1 MINTIFYFVP
11 TFAEYQNYLNNGDI
25 AARTIVFVADQRAI
39 YKNGIRYGG
48 YNSQEFND
56 AVTDL
61 INQHEY
67 DDSEIRAWVARIE
80 GSINTANGLIDQ
92 LNDDIDDIINAKHAE
107 IQAIIDGTFSEYG
120 WLKKNLGD
128 VFASSGF
135 QNELNGFLTTVG
147 VLKDSDNRW
156 TSLLQTVNSISGRVA
171 NIQDGL
177 FTENEI
183 KQWISDGVSGIDLSA
198 YALKGDLDDA
208 TDLLGLLQIKV
219 NTLEDSVTTTL
230 SSTIRQYLGSD
241 LEDGVASYLQNTAG
255 LILDSN
261 LDRAV
266 SELFSQSR
274 TTDTKNAVNALI
286 DNKAGLITES
296 NLDSA
301 MATVYAQ
308 NNSNARAALQVG
320 VKNDLTGDQT
330 WINGI
335 ADKIGLKG
343 DQVTI
348 TADHGINLQGT
359 TWASVIDAQNLI
371 ANNLTAGAITSLGDI
386 TIKDTNNK
394 TIAQIDK
401 NGRARFI
408 DGHIYI
414 PYLTKNWWT
423 NEETPTVG
431 LYIDSIPEIS
441 KSTTYADSYY
451 KTWANNADWHPR
463 TLFEPH
469 GFTIEDGTKAVLGG
483 TWVAPTVESVGGVQT
498 LTGYAMHMQAFDT
511 QNPNNYT
518 GIVFAPTLVRDGH
531 EAQDGFCQICNYKEV
546 SGEDNPLA
554 WKGAMTID
562 HWHSINIDAAQEVSI
577 KARGANQTNPTTT
590 TPDHRGFS
598 VEANRIN
605 FDPVLTFE
613 STMAM
618 SVTSDERQKNIID
631 ELEPSIED
639 IAAVRVVDFSYK
651 RDRFNTPR
659 AGSIAQDWQEV
670 IPNAVTENQEGILSL
685 DYGAVATV
693 SAVTAAKE
701 IVKLKQENEQLKAR
715 LAAVEAA
722 LNL

>member
-11 TFAEYQNYLNNGDI
+11 TFAEYQTYLNNGDI

-48 YNSQEFND
+48 YNSQELND
-56 AVTDL
+56 TIIDL
-61 INQHEY
+61 INQNAY
-67 DDSEIRAWVARIE
+67 DDSEIRVWVARIE
-80 GSINTANGLIDQ
+80 DSINTANGLIDQ
-92 LNDDIDDIINAKHAE
+92 LNDDIDDIINKKHAE
-107 IQAIIDGTFSEYG
+107 IQAIIDGTFSEYS

-128 VFASSGF
+128 VFAYSGF
-135 QNELNGFLTTVG
+135 QNELNGFLTAVG
-147 VLKDSDNRW
+147 VLKDSDSKW
-156 TSLLQTVNSISGRVA
+156 TSLLQTMNSITGKVA
-171 NIQDGL
+171 SIENGL

-183 KQWISDGVSGIDLSA
+183 KQWISDGVSGIDLSSYA
-198 YALKGDLDDA
+198 YKSDVNNAM
-208 TDLLGLLQIKV
+208 DLLGALQIRV
-219 NTLEDSVTTTL
+219 NTLDNSVNTTL
-230 SSTIRQYLGSD
+230 SSTIRQYLDND
-241 LEDGVASYLQNTAG
+241 LEDGVDRYLQNQAG

-266 SELFSQSR
+266 AQLFSQ
-274 TTDTKNAVNALI
+274 TTSNTKTAVNGLI

-301 MATVYAQ
+301 MATVFAQ
-308 NNSNARAALQVG
+308 NSSDAYAALQVG
-320 VKNDLTGDQT
+320 VKNDLKGDQT
-330 WINGI
+330 WINGV
-335 ADKIGLKG
+335 ADKINLKG

-386 TIKDTNNK
+386 TIKDNNQK

-401 NGRARFI
+401 DGRAKFI

-423 NEETPTVG
+423 NQETPTVG

-441 KSTTYADSYY
+441 KSTTYATSYY
-451 KTWANNADWHPR
+451 GGAFYPR

-469 GFTIEDGTKAVLGG
+469 GFTIEDGNKAAMASVYTWPAFETVDG
-483 TWVAPTVESVGGVQT
+483 TSQMTSYTVNMRAYDINNV
-498 LTGYAMHMQAFDT
+498 
-511 QNPNNYT
+511 NNYA
-518 GIVFAPTLVRDGH
+518 GIVFAPTLQRPGYQAVDGYC
-531 EAQDGFCQICNYKEV
+531 EIVNVKQGYDANDPTTWAGKFVVN
-546 SGEDNPLA
+546 
-554 WKGAMTID
+554 
-562 HWHSINIDAAQEVSI
+562 HWHSMEFEASDEISFNAHGTSQ
-577 KARGANQTNPTTT
+577 
-590 TPDHRGFS
+590 GFS
-598 VEANRIN
+598 VTGRIN
-605 FDPVLTFE
+605 LFPDTVFN

-618 SVTSDERQKNIID
+618 NVSSDERVKTIVDNI
-631 ELEPSIED
+631 EPSIED
-639 IAAVRVVDFSYK
+639 IANVRIVDFKYK
-651 RDRFNTPR
+651 NDKSNTVR
-659 AGSIAQDWQEV
+659 AGSIAQDWQNV
-670 IPNAVTENQEGILSL
+670 VPNAVKEFTMEGEESTLSL

-715 LAAVEAA
+715 LAAIEAA

>member
-11 TFAEYQNYLNNGDI
+11 TFAEYQTYLNNGDI

-39 YKNGIRYGG
+39 YKNGVRYGG

-61 INQHEY
+61 INQNEY

-92 LNDDIDDIINAKHAE
+92 LNDDIDDIINKKHAE
-107 IQAIIDGTFSEYG
+107 IQAIIDGTFSEYS

-128 VFASSGF
+128 VFAYSGF

-147 VLKDSDNRW
+147 VLKEGDSKW
-156 TSLLQTVNSISGRVA
+156 TSLLQTVNSITGKVA
-171 NIQDGL
+171 SIENGL

-183 KQWISDGVSGIDLSA
+183 KQWISDGVSGIDLSSYA
-198 YALKGDLDDA
+198 YKSDVNNAM
-208 TDLLGLLQIKV
+208 DLLGALQIKV
-219 NTLEDSVTTTL
+219 NTLENSVNTTL
-230 SSTIRQYLGSD
+230 SSTIRQYLDND
-241 LEDGVASYLQNTAG
+241 LEDGVNRYLQNQAG

-266 SELFSQSR
+266 AQLFSQ
-274 TTDTKNAVNALI
+274 TTSNTKTAVNGLI

-301 MATVYAQ
+301 MATVFAQ
-308 NNSNARAALQVG
+308 NSSDAYAALQVG
-320 VKNDLTGDQT
+320 VKNDLKGDQT
-330 WINGI
+330 WINGV
-335 ADKIGLKG
+335 ADKINLKG

-386 TIKDTNNK
+386 TIKDNNQK

-401 NGRARFI
+401 DGRAKFI

-414 PYLTKNWWT
+414 PYLTKNWWSGQ
-423 NEETPTVG
+423 ETPTVG

-441 KSTTYADSYY
+441 KSTTYATSYY
-451 KTWANNADWHPR
+451 GGAFYPR

-469 GFTIEDGTKAVLGG
+469 GFTIEDGNKAAMASVYTWPAFETVDG
-483 TWVAPTVESVGGVQT
+483 TSKMTSYTVNMRAYDVNNV
-498 LTGYAMHMQAFDT
+498 
-511 QNPNNYT
+511 NNYA
-518 GIVFAPTLVRDGH
+518 GIVFAPTLQRPGYQAVDGYC
-531 EAQDGFCQICNYKEV
+531 EIVNVKQGYDANDPTTWAGKFVVN
-546 SGEDNPLA
+546 
-554 WKGAMTID
+554 
-562 HWHSINIDAAQEVSI
+562 HWHSMEFEASDEISFNAHGTGQ
-577 KARGANQTNPTTT
+577 
-590 TPDHRGFS
+590 GFS
-598 VEANRIN
+598 VTGRIN
-605 FDPVLTFE
+605 LFPDTVFN

-618 SVTSDERQKNIID
+618 NVSSDERVKTIVDNI
-631 ELEPSIED
+631 EPSIED
-639 IAAVRVVDFSYK
+639 IANVRIVDFKYK
-651 RDRFNTPR
+651 NDKSNTVR
-659 AGSIAQDWQEV
+659 AGSIAQDWQNV
-670 IPNAVTENQEGILSL
+670 VPNAVKEFTMDGEESTLSL

-715 LAAVEAA
+715 LAAIEAA

>member
-11 TFAEYQNYLNNGDI
+11 TFAEYQTYLNNGDI

-56 AVTDL
+56 AVNDL
-61 INQHEY
+61 IHQNEY

-128 VFASSGF
+128 VFAYSGF
-135 QNELNGFLTTVG
+135 QNELNGFLTAVG
-147 VLKDSDNRW
+147 VLKEGDSKW
-156 TSLLQTVNSISGRVA
+156 TSLLQTVNSITGRVA
-171 NIQDGL
+171 SIENGL

-183 KQWISDGVSGIDLSA
+183 KQWISDGVSGIDLSS
-198 YALKGDLDDA
+198 YAHKSDVDDA
-208 TDLLGLLQIKV
+208 MDLLGALQIRV
-219 NTLEDSVTTTL
+219 NTLDNSVNTTL
-230 SSTIRQYLGSD
+230 SSTIRKYLDND
-241 LEDGVASYLQNTAG
+241 LETGVANYLQNQAG

-261 LDRAV
+261 LDAAV
-266 SELFSQSR
+266 ATLFSR
-274 TTDTKNAVNALI
+274 TTSSTKTAVNNLI

-301 MATVYAQ
+301 MATVFAQ
-308 NNSNARAALQVG
+308 NNSGAYGALQVG
-320 VKNDLTGDQT
+320 IKNSLTGDQS
-330 WINGI
+330 WINGV
-335 ADKIGLKG
+335 ADKINLKG

-371 ANNLTAGAITSLGDI
+371 ANNLTARAITSLGDI
-386 TIKDTNNK
+386 TIKNTNNK

-401 NGRARFI
+401 DGRAKFI

-414 PYLTKNWWT
+414 PYLTKNWWSGQ
-423 NEETPTVG
+423 ETPTVG

-441 KSTTYADSYY
+441 KSTTYATSYY
-451 KTWANNADWHPR
+451 GGAFYPR

-469 GFTIEDGTKAVLGG
+469 GFTIEDGNKAAMASVYTWPAFETVDG
-483 TWVAPTVESVGGVQT
+483 TSKMTSYTVNMRAYDVNNV
-498 LTGYAMHMQAFDT
+498 
-511 QNPNNYT
+511 NNYA
-518 GIVFAPTLVRDGH
+518 GIVFAPTLQRPGYQAVDGYC
-531 EAQDGFCQICNYKEV
+531 EIVNIKQGYDPNDPTTWAGKFVVN
-546 SGEDNPLA
+546 
-554 WKGAMTID
+554 
-562 HWHSINIDAAQEVSI
+562 HWHSMEFEASDEISFNTH
-577 KARGANQTNPTTT
+577 GASQ
-590 TPDHRGFS
+590 GFS
-598 VEANRIN
+598 VTGRIN
-605 FDPVLTFE
+605 LFPDTVFN

-618 SVTSDERQKNIID
+618 NVSSDERVKTIVDNI
-631 ELEPSIED
+631 EPSIED
-639 IAAVRVVDFSYK
+639 IANVRIVDFKYK
-651 RDRFNTPR
+651 NDKSNTVR
-659 AGSIAQDWQEV
+659 AGSIAQDWQNV
-670 IPNAVTENQEGILSL
+670 VPNAVKEFTMEGEESTLSL

-715 LAAVEAA
+715 LAAIEAA

>member
-11 TFAEYQNYLNNGDI
+11 TFAEYQTYLNNGDI

-56 AVTDL
+56 AVNQL
-61 INQHEY
+61 IHENAY
-67 DDSEIRAWVARIE
+67 DDSEIRIWVARIE
-80 GSINTANGLIDQ
+80 DSINTANGLIDQ

-107 IQAIIDGTFSEYG
+107 IQAIIDGTFSEYS

-128 VFASSGF
+128 VFAYSGF
-135 QNELNGFLTTVG
+135 QNELNGFLTAVG
-147 VLKDSDNRW
+147 VLKEGDSKW
-156 TSLLQTVNSISGRVA
+156 TSLLQTINSITGKVT
-171 NIQDGL
+171 NIENGL
-177 FTENEI
+177 FTESQI
-183 KQWISDGVSGIDLSA
+183 KQWISDGVAGIDLTA
-198 YALKGDLDDA
+198 YAFKDDLDDA
-208 TDLLGLLQIKV
+208 VDLLGALQIKV
-219 NTLEDSVTTTL
+219 NTLENSVSTTL
-230 SSTIRQYLGSD
+230 SSTIRQYLDND
-241 LEDGVASYLQNTAG
+241 LEDGVDRYLQNQAG

-266 SELFSQSR
+266 AQLFSQ
-274 TTDTKNAVNALI
+274 TTSNTKTAVNGLI
-286 DNKAGLITES
+286 DNKASLITES

-301 MATVYAQ
+301 MATVFAQ
-308 NNSNARAALQVG
+308 NNSDAYAELQVG
-320 VKNDLTGDQT
+320 VKNDLKGDQS
-330 WINGI
+330 WINGV
-335 ADKIGLKG
+335 ADKINLKG
-343 DQVTI
+343 SQVTI
-348 TADHGINLQGT
+348 SASDTIRLNGT

-386 TIKDTNNK
+386 TIEDNNQK

-414 PYLTKNWWT
+414 PYLTKNWWS
-423 NEETPTVG
+423 NQETPTVG

-469 GFTIEDGTKAVLGG
+469 GFTIEDGTKALLGG
-483 TWVAPTVESVGGVQT
+483 VWVAPSTEMVNGVKT
-498 LTGYAMHMQAFDT
+498 LTGYSMHMQAFDT
-511 QNPNNYT
+511 QNVNNYT
-518 GIVFAPTLVRDGH
+518 GIVFAPTLVREGH
-531 EAQDGFCQICNYKEV
+531 EAQNGYCQICNYKEV
-546 SGEDNPLA
+546 SGEDNPLG
-554 WKGAMTID
+554 WKGAMSID
-562 HWHSINIDAAQEVSI
+562 HWHSIGIESAQEVVI
-577 KARGANQTNPTTT
+577 KAHGANQENPTTT
-590 TPDHRGFS
+590 DPGHRGFT

-605 FDPVLTFE
+605 FEVSKTFE
-613 STMAM
+613 SNMAM
-618 SVTSDERQKNIID
+618 DVTSDERQKNIID

-639 IAAVRVVDFSYK
+639 IADVRVVDFSYK
-651 RDRFNTPR
+651 RDKFNTPR
-659 AGSIAQDWQEV
+659 AGSIAQDWREV
-670 IPNAVTENQEGILSL
+670 IPNAVRENEDGILSL

-715 LAAVEAA
+715 LAAIEAA

>member
-48 YNSQEFND
+48 YNSQELND
-56 AVTDL
+56 TIMDL
-61 INQHEY
+61 INQNEY
-67 DDSEIRAWVARIE
+67 DDSEIRTWVARIE

-107 IQAIIDGTFSEYG
+107 IQAIIDGTFSEYS

-147 VLKDSDNRW
+147 VLKDSDSKW

-198 YALKGDLDDA
+198 YAYKSEVNDVA
-208 TDLLGLLQIKV
+208 DLLGSLQIRV
-219 NTLEDSVTTTL
+219 NTLDNSVNTTL
-230 SSTIRQYLGSD
+230 SSTIRQYLDND
-241 LEDGVASYLQNTAG
+241 LETGVANYLQNQAG

-261 LDRAV
+261 IDAAV
-266 SELFSQSR
+266 ATLFSR
-274 TTDTKNAVNALI
+274 TTSSTKTAVNNLI

-301 MATVYAQ
+301 MATVFAQ
-308 NNSNARAALQVG
+308 NASNAYAALQVG
-320 VKNDLTGDQT
+320 VKNDLTGDQS
-330 WINGI
+330 WINGV
-335 ADKIGLKG
+335 ADKINLKG

-401 NGRARFI
+401 DGRAKFI

-414 PYLTKNWWT
+414 PYLTKNWWS
-423 NEETPTVG
+423 NQETPTVG

-451 KTWANNADWHPR
+451 KTWANNEDWHPR

-469 GFTIEDGTKAVLGG
+469 GFTIEDGTKALLGG
-483 TWVAPTVESVGGVQT
+483 TWVAPTVESVNGVQT
-498 LTGYAMHMQAFDT
+498 LTGYSMHLQAFDT
-511 QNPNNYT
+511 QNVNNYT

-554 WKGAMTID
+554 WKGSMVID
-562 HWHSINIDAAQEVSI
+562 HWHSIGICAAQEVVI
-577 KARGANQTNPTTT
+577 QAHGANQEDPTTT
-590 TPDHRGFS
+590 TPTHRGFT

-605 FDPVLTFE
+605 FEPVLTFE

-639 IAAVRVVDFSYK
+639 IAGVRVVDFSYK
-651 RDRFNTPR
+651 KDKFNTPR

-715 LAAVEAA
+715 LAAIEAA

>member
-11 TFAEYQNYLNNGDI
+11 TFAEYQTYLNNGDI

-147 VLKDSDNRW
+147 VLKEGDSKW
-156 TSLLQTVNSISGRVA
+156 TSLLQTVNSITGKVA
-171 NIQDGL
+171 SIENGL

-183 KQWISDGVSGIDLSA
+183 KQWISDGVSGIDLSSYA
-198 YALKGDLDDA
+198 YKSDVNNAM
-208 TDLLGLLQIKV
+208 DLLGALQIKV
-219 NTLEDSVTTTL
+219 NTLENSVSTTL
-230 SSTIRQYLGSD
+230 SSTIRQYLDND
-241 LEDGVASYLQNTAG
+241 LEDGVDRYLQNQAG

-266 SELFSQSR
+266 AQLFSQ
-274 TTDTKNAVNALI
+274 TTSNTKTAVNGLI

-301 MATVYAQ
+301 MATVFAQ
-308 NNSNARAALQVG
+308 NNSDAYAALQVG
-320 VKNDLTGDQT
+320 VKNDLKGDQS
-330 WINGI
+330 WINGV
-335 ADKIGLKG
+335 ADKINLKG
-343 DQVTI
+343 SQVTI
-348 TADHGINLQGT
+348 SASDSIRLNGT

-386 TIKDTNNK
+386 TIKDNNQK

-401 NGRARFI
+401 EGRARFI

-414 PYLTKNWWT
+414 PYLTKNWWSGQ
-423 NEETPTVG
+423 ETPTVG

-451 KTWANNADWHPR
+451 KTWANNVDWHPR

-469 GFTIEDGTKAVLGG
+469 GFTVEDGTKALLGG
-483 TWVAPTVESVGGVQT
+483 VWVAPSTETISGVKT

-511 QNPNNYT
+511 QNVNNYT
-518 GIVFAPTLVRDGH
+518 GIVFAPTLVREGH

-546 SGEDNPLA
+546 SGEDDPLG

-562 HWHSINIDAAQEVSI
+562 HWHSISIESAQEVVI
-577 KARGANQTNPTTT
+577 KAHGAN
-590 TPDHRGFS
+590 
-598 VEANRIN
+598 
-605 FDPVLTFE
+605 
-613 STMAM
+613 
-618 SVTSDERQKNIID
+618 
-631 ELEPSIED
+631 
-639 IAAVRVVDFSYK
+639 
-651 RDRFNTPR
+651 
-659 AGSIAQDWQEV
+659 
-670 IPNAVTENQEGILSL
+670 
-685 DYGAVATV
+685 
-693 SAVTAAKE
+693 
-701 IVKLKQENEQLKAR
+701 
-715 LAAVEAA
+715 
-722 LNL
+722 

>member
-11 TFAEYQNYLNNGDI
+11 TFAEYQVYLNNGDI

-48 YNSQEFND
+48 YNSQELND
-56 AVTDL
+56 TIIDL

-80 GSINTANGLIDQ
+80 GSINTANGLINQ

-128 VFASSGF
+128 VFAYSGF

-156 TSLLQTVNSISGRVA
+156 TSLLQTVNSITGRVA

-177 FTENEI
+177 FTENQI

-198 YALKGDLDDA
+198 YAYKSEVNDVA
-208 TDLLGLLQIKV
+208 DLLGLLQIKV
-219 NTLEDSVTTTL
+219 NSLEDSVTTTL
-230 SSTIRQYLGSD
+230 SSTVRQYLGND
-241 LEDGVASYLQNTAG
+241 LETGVANYLQNQAG

-261 LDRAV
+261 LDAAV
-266 SELFSQSR
+266 ANLFSR
-274 TTDTKNAVNALI
+274 TTSNTKTAVDNLI

-301 MATVYAQ
+301 MATVFAQ
-308 NNSNARAALQVG
+308 NASNAYAALQLG
-320 VKNDLTGDQT
+320 VKSDLTGDQS
-330 WINGI
+330 WINGV
-335 ADKIGLKG
+335 ADKINLKG

-359 TWASVIDAQNLI
+359 TWASIIDAQNLI

-401 NGRARFI
+401 DGRAKFI

-414 PYLTKNWWT
+414 PYLTRNWWT
-423 NEETPTVG
+423 GQETPTVA
-431 LYIDSIPEIS
+431 LYIDSVPEIS
-441 KSTTYADSYY
+441 KTTTYANSVYGGAFY
-451 KTWANNADWHPR
+451 PR
-463 TLFEPH
+463 TRFEPH
-469 GFTIEDGTKAVLGG
+469 GFCIEDGNKAVMGALWADPSFE
-483 TWVAPTVESVGGVQT
+483 TVGGQNQMT
-498 LTGYAMHMQAFDT
+498 SYEIHMNAYDT
-511 QNPNNYT
+511 QDVNRHA
-518 GIVFAPTLVRDGH
+518 GIACAPSLVREGH
-531 EAQDGFCQICNYKEV
+531 ESSGGYCKICNYAGQAAYTTHSEAPANY
-546 SGEDNPLA
+546 DYTA
-554 WKGAMTID
+554 WKGLMEINQ
-562 HWHSINIDAAQEVSI
+562 WHSISFEAGDALGLRTHTTSGRGLVIESKIDIDA
-577 KARGANQTNPTTT
+577 KG
-590 TPDHRGFS
+590 
-598 VEANRIN
+598 
-605 FDPVLTFE
+605 TFN
-613 STMAM
+613 SNLAM
-618 SVTSDERQKNIID
+618 SVSSDERIKTIKNN
-631 ELEPSIED
+631 LEPEIED
-639 IAAVRVVDFSYK
+639 IAKARIVDFTYNNDES
-651 RDRFNTPR
+651 NTVH
-659 AGSIAQDWQEV
+659 AGSIAQDWQNV
-670 IPNAVTENQEGILSL
+670 IPNAVNENEDGMLSL
-685 DYGAVATV
+685 DYGAIATV

-715 LAAVEAA
+715 LAAIEAA

>member
-11 TFAEYQNYLNNGDI
+11 TFAEYQTYLNNGDI

-48 YNSQEFND
+48 YNSQELND
-56 AVTDL
+56 TIIDL
-61 INQHEY
+61 INQNAY
-67 DDSEIRAWVARIE
+67 DDSEIRVWVARIE
-80 GSINTANGLIDQ
+80 DSINTANGLIDQ
-92 LNDDIDDIINAKHAE
+92 LNDDIDDIINKKHAE
-107 IQAIIDGTFSEYG
+107 IQAIIDGTFSEYS

-128 VFASSGF
+128 VFAYSGF
-135 QNELNGFLTTVG
+135 QNELNGFLTAVG
-147 VLKDSDNRW
+147 VLKDSDSKW
-156 TSLLQTVNSISGRVA
+156 TSLLQTMNSITGKVA
-171 NIQDGL
+171 SIENGL

-183 KQWISDGVSGIDLSA
+183 KQWISDGVSGIDLSSYA
-198 YALKGDLDDA
+198 YKSDVNNAM
-208 TDLLGLLQIKV
+208 DLLGALQIKV
-219 NTLEDSVTTTL
+219 DTLDNSVNTTL
-230 SSTIRQYLGSD
+230 SSTIRQYLDND
-241 LEDGVASYLQNTAG
+241 LEDGVNRYLQNQAG

-266 SELFSQSR
+266 AQLFSQ
-274 TTDTKNAVNALI
+274 TTSNTKTAVNGLI

-301 MATVYAQ
+301 MATVFAQ
-308 NNSNARAALQVG
+308 NSSDAYAALQVG
-320 VKNDLTGDQT
+320 VKNDLKGDQT
-330 WINGI
+330 WINGV
-335 ADKIGLKG
+335 ADKINLKG
-343 DQVTI
+343 SQVTI
-348 TADHGINLQGT
+348 SATDSIRLNGT

-386 TIKDTNNK
+386 TIKDNNQK

-414 PYLTKNWWT
+414 PYLTKNWWS

-469 GFTIEDGTKAVLGG
+469 GFTIEDGTKALLGG
-483 TWVAPTVESVGGVQT
+483 VWVAPSTEMVNGVKT

-511 QNPNNYT
+511 QNVNNYT
-518 GIVFAPTLVRDGH
+518 GIVFAPTLVREGH
-531 EAQDGFCQICNYKEV
+531 EAQDGYCQICNYKEV

-554 WKGAMTID
+554 WKGGMAID
-562 HWHSINIDAAQEVSI
+562 HWHSIQIHAAQEVVI
-577 KARGANQTNPTTT
+577 KAHGANQENPTTT
-590 TPDHRGFS
+590 DPTHAGFS
-598 VEANRIN
+598 VESNRIK
-605 FDPVLTFE
+605 FTVDKTFE
-613 STMAM
+613 SNMAM
-618 SVTSDERQKNIID
+618 DVTSDERQKNIIN

-639 IAAVRVVDFSYK
+639 IADVRVVDFSYK
-651 RDRFNTPR
+651 RDKFNTPR
-659 AGSIAQDWQEV
+659 AGSIAQDWQKV
-670 IPNAVTENQEGILSL
+670 IPNAVRENEDGILSL

-715 LAAVEAA
+715 LAAIEAA

>member
-11 TFAEYQNYLNNGDI
+11 TFAEYQSYLNNGDI

-48 YNSQEFND
+48 YNSQELND
-56 AVTDL
+56 TILDL
-61 INQHEY
+61 INQNEY

-107 IQAIIDGTFSEYG
+107 IQAIIDGTFSEYS

-147 VLKDSDNRW
+147 VLKDSDSKW

-198 YALKGDLDDA
+198 YAYKSQVNDVA
-208 TDLLGLLQIKV
+208 DLLGSLQIRV
-219 NTLEDSVTTTL
+219 NTLDNSVNTTL
-230 SSTIRQYLGSD
+230 SSTIRQYLNND
-241 LEDGVASYLQNTAG
+241 LEDGVDRYLQNQAG

-261 LDRAV
+261 IDAAV
-266 SELFSQSR
+266 ASLFSR
-274 TTDTKNAVNALI
+274 TTSNTKTAVNNLI

-301 MATVYAQ
+301 MATVFAQ
-308 NNSNARAALQVG
+308 NASNAYAALQVG
-320 VKNDLTGDQT
+320 VKNDLTGDQS
-330 WINGI
+330 WINGV
-335 ADKIGLKG
+335 ADKINLKG

-359 TWASVIDAQNLI
+359 TWASIIDAQNLI

-394 TIAQIDK
+394 TIAQID
-401 NGRARFI
+401 NDGRARFI

-423 NEETPTVG
+423 NQETPTVG

-441 KSTTYADSYY
+441 QSTTYANSYY
-451 KTWANNADWHPR
+451 GGAFYPR

-469 GFTIEDGTKAVLGG
+469 GFTIEDGNKAAMASVYTWPAFETVDG
-483 TWVAPTVESVGGVQT
+483 TSQMTSYTVNMRAYDINNV
-498 LTGYAMHMQAFDT
+498 
-511 QNPNNYT
+511 NNYA
-518 GIVFAPTLVRDGH
+518 GIVFAPTLQRPGAQAVDGYC
-531 EAQDGFCQICNYKEV
+531 EIVNVKQGYDPNDPTTWAGKFVVN
-546 SGEDNPLA
+546 
-554 WKGAMTID
+554 
-562 HWHSINIDAAQEVSI
+562 HWHSMEFEASDEISFNAH
-577 KARGANQTNPTTT
+577 GTTQ
-590 TPDHRGFS
+590 GFS
-598 VEANRIN
+598 VTGRIN
-605 FDPVLTFE
+605 LFPDTVFN
-613 STMAM
+613 STMSM
-618 SVTSDERQKNIID
+618 NVSSDERVKTIVGNI
-631 ELEPSIED
+631 EPSIED
-639 IAAVRVVDFSYK
+639 IANVRIVDFKYK
-651 RDRFNTPR
+651 NDKSNTVR
-659 AGSIAQDWQEV
+659 AGSIAQDWQNV
-670 IPNAVTENQEGILSL
+670 IPNAVKEFTMDGEESTLSL

-715 LAAVEAA
+715 LAAIEAA